1 MDSAHNFAVIVII
14 ILEKIIIINNLIKL
28 PAVYFHSQIFE

>member
-1 MDSAHNFAVIVII
+1 
-14 ILEKIIIINNLIKL
+14 LEKIIIINNLIKL